1 MRQITQVEYDAL
13 PVVDGCRQC
22 PGNTDYTLI
31 REFGA
36 RSSFGE
42 RSSFGAGSSFGVWS
56 RFGVWS
62 SFGAGSSFG
71 ARSSFGERSS
81 FGKRCEFEGKGR
93 AKPGIPLLAFGGFG
107 SEGRTTYAFDLESG
121 IWVRC
126 GCFFGTLSEFR
137 AKVRSTYGEEGH
149 GRIYLSLAN
158 VIEAKFSA

>member
-13 PVVDGCRQC
+13 PVVYGCRQC

-36 RSSFGE
+36 GSSFGE
-42 RSSFGAGSSFGVWS
+42 ESIFGAGASFGAES
-56 RFGVWS
+56 R
-62 SFGAGSSFG
+62 
-71 ARSSFGERSS
+71 
-81 FGKRCEFEGKGR
+81 FEGKGR

>member
-31 REFGA
+31 RE
-36 RSSFGE
+36 
-42 RSSFGAGSSFGVWS
+42 
-56 RFGVWS
+56 
-62 SFGAGSSFG
+62 FG